1 LTRKCLYEVDAIPLI
16 DRFVPLPDIQ
26 YSIVCQIQTN
36 EFTRIVNALHGT
48 SDKIVIIANKN
59 SITFCASGSD
69 GTLQVGLVQKPSPS
83 EKARFKVLSFQNPV
97 KHVVDSRL
105 LKGFTQ
111 ASPLSS
117 HVLLFLPPTPSP
129 ARPAAPLRVTFEIT
143 VVELPGGSVVLSSE
157 FNPIKHMPPPKPVSH
172 PTPIQNPR
180 SSTSEVGWR
189 SPMSSTAPSPRRP
202 SVMESP
208 VVSSNPT
215 TPTAPPVEKEKTFA
229 SVAKSSDEK
238 KDDKES
244 KFLGISAPR
253 NPTPIGV
260 HSGLGNSVVNVLEDA
275 QDEELVRFR
284 VVGQLH
290 YLLAPEL
297 GSM

>member
-1 LTRKCLYEVDAIPLI
+1 
-16 DRFVPLPDIQ
+16 
-26 YSIVCQIQTN
+26 
-36 EFTRIVNALHGT
+36 
-48 SDKIVIIANKN
+48 VIIANKN

-69 GTLQVGLVQKPSPS
+69 GTLQVGLVQKPTPT
-83 EKARFKVLSFQNPV
+83 EKTRFKVLSFQSPV

-117 HVLLFLPPTPSP
+117 HILLFLPPTPSP
-129 ARPAAPLRVTFEIT
+129 ARPAAPLRVTFEIA

-157 FNPIKHMPPPKPVSH
+157 FDPLKHMPSPKPVALS
-172 PTPIQNPR
+172 TPVQNPR

-189 SPMSSTAPSPRRP
+189 SPTPLTAHSPRQPSVLESVLSSTPVTPSG
-202 SVMESP
+202 
-208 VVSSNPT
+208 SST
-215 TPTAPPVEKEKTFA
+215 EKEKTFA
-229 SVAKSSDEK
+229 SVTKGPEEK
-238 KDDKES
+238 KDEKES

-253 NPTPIGV
+253 NPTPVGV
-260 HSGLGNSVVNVLEDA
+260 HSGLSNNVVSVIEDS
-275 QDEELVRFR
+275 QEEELVRFR